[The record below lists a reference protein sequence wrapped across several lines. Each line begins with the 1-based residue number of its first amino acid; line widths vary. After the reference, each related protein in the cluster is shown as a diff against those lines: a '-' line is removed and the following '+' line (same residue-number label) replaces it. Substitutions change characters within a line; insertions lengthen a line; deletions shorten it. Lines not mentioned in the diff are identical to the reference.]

1 MAPDLL
7 RRLLEMRLQH
17 AEIGQVRLPQ
27 QQIGQAGRHIVA
39 FEWTGQAKPRDL
51 GQRRNRAE

>member
-1 MAPDLL
+1 MASDLL

-27 QQIGQAGRHIVA
+27 QQVGQAGRHIVA
-39 FEWTGQAKPRDL
+39 FERTGQAEPR
-51 GQRRNRAE
+51 